1 MGFKS
6 VVKTLSV
13 LFAVIGLGFSLRS
26 GIVDA
31 AHPDQ
36 LNEDKAVPLGVTV
49 ILERVYLDGEISE
62 EKVEETVLSMED
74 LLYRYDGW
82 QFIRMNEDT
91 VVFQQ
96 YIDDISPL
104 LKANG
109 YFGLTEEGVLT
120 IFNGRPDESK
130 IIQSFFQIDVGK
142 LESRKRLQLKKGIPI
157 KTKDQYEKVIEAFKP
172 YTSETIQKN

>member
-13 LFAVIGLGFSLRS
+13 LFALIGLGFSLS
-26 GIVDA
+26 CGIVDA
-31 AHPDQ
+31 AHSDQ
-36 LNEDKAVPLGVTV
+36 LNKDEAIPLGVTV

-62 EKVEETVLSMED
+62 EKVEETVRSMED
-74 LLYRYDGW
+74 LMNRYDEW
-82 QFIRMNEDT
+82 QFIRMNEET

-109 YFGLTEEGVLT
+109 YFGLTEDGVLT

-172 YTSETIQKN
+172 YTREMMQKN